1 MVRKYGGRNYENKRR
16 SGPGNNK
23 AERSGMAYRIAHAP
37 SFFRKGKYGQPGG
50 ERDGKTNG

>member
-1 MVRKYGGRNYENKRR
+1 MRKYGGRNYENKRR